1 MNTLKQH
8 LSNLVSTS
16 LSKASGES
24 QCNANVVKASKPEFG
39 DYQANGGMAIA
50 KKLGSNPRE
59 FAQLVVNDLANKS
72 DPIIAKMEVAG
83 PGFINIHLA
92 ETALRDR
99 ANSVISNTGDLIPTI
114 PNPQRVVVDY
124 SSPNLAKEMHVG
136 HLRGTIIGDCLVR
149 VLERLGHE
157 IIRQNHV
164 GDWGTQ
170 FGMLIA
176 YMNELRA
183 EQGDLP
189 TQLADLETFYRAA
202 KERFDSD
209 PVFAENSRASVVK
222 LQSGDPE
229 YLEAWKTFIDESLQH
244 CHTVYEK
251 LGVSLSKENLK
262 AESFY
267 NSELENIVKVLEEK
281 SLLSISDGAKCVF
294 LPQFTGKDGE
304 LLPVIVQKSDGGFLY
319 ATTDLAAIKY
329 RSFELDVARSL
340 YVVDARQSLHFQQV
354 FAVAKKAN
362 LADEDISLEHITYGT
377 MMGSDGKPF
386 RTRSG
391 DTIKL
396 IDLLDESS
404 KRAFELV
411 TDKNPDLEEA
421 SRKLIADEIGIAS
434 VKYSELSKNRTS
446 DYIFDW
452 ATMLSFEGNTAP
464 YLMYAYARI
473 KSILRKHNL
482 EIGSQKIA
490 TSETTEER
498 ALILK
503 VLQLPEIVAMV
514 AKDCYPNLLC
524 NYLYELAGAFMRF
537 YEACPI
543 LKAEDE
549 LRSSRLALAALT
561 AEALQQGLNLLGI
574 EPLEQM

>member
-1 MNTLKQH
+1 MDTLKEH

-16 LSKASGES
+16 LSSVSGES
-24 QCNANVVKASKPEFG
+24 KCNANVVTTSKPEFG

-354 FAVAKKAN
+354 FAVAKKAK

-498 ALILK
+498 TLILK
-503 VLQLPEIVAMV
+503 VLQLPEIVAVV

>member
-1 MNTLKQH
+1 MDTLKEH

-16 LSKASGES
+16 LSSVSGES
-24 QCNANVVKASKPEFG
+24 KCNANVVTTSKPEFG

-92 ETALRDR
+92 ATALRDR

-229 YLEAWKTFIDESLQH
+229 YLEVWKTFIDESLQH

-251 LGVSLSKENLK
+251 LGVSLSRENLK

-267 NSELENIVKVLEEK
+267 NSELENIVKILEEK

-354 FAVAKKAN
+354 FAVAKKAK

-498 ALILK
+498 TLILK
-503 VLQLPEIVAMV
+503 VLQLPEIVAVV

>member
-1 MNTLKQH
+1 MDTLKEH

-16 LSKASGES
+16 LSSVSGES
-24 QCNANVVKASKPEFG
+24 KCNANVVTTSKPEFG

-251 LGVSLSKENLK
+251 LGVSLSRENLK

-354 FAVAKKAN
+354 FAVAKKAK

-498 ALILK
+498 TLILK
-503 VLQLPEIVAMV
+503 VLQLPEIVAVV

>member
-1 MNTLKQH
+1 MDTLKEH

-16 LSKASGES
+16 LSSVSGES
-24 QCNANVVKASKPEFG
+24 KCNANVVTTSKPEFG

-92 ETALRDR
+92 ATALRDR
-99 ANSVISNTGDLIPTI
+99 ANSVISNTGALIPTI

-176 YMNELRA
+176 YMNELRP

-222 LQSGDPE
+222 LQTGDPE
-229 YLEAWKTFIDESLQH
+229 YLEIWKTFIDESLQH

-251 LGVSLSKENLK
+251 LGVSLSRENLK

-267 NSELENIVKVLEEK
+267 NNELENIVKVLEEK

-354 FAVAKKAN
+354 FAVAKKAK

-411 TDKNPDLEEA
+411 TDKNPDLEET

-482 EIGSQKIA
+482 EIGSQKMA

-498 ALILK
+498 TLILK
-503 VLQLPEIVAMV
+503 VLQLPEIVAVV

>member
-1 MNTLKQH
+1 MDTLKEH

-16 LSKASGES
+16 LSSVSGES
-24 QCNANVVKASKPEFG
+24 KCNANVVTTSKPEFG

-251 LGVSLSKENLK
+251 LGVSLSRENLK

-354 FAVAKKAN
+354 FAVAKKAE

-498 ALILK
+498 TLILK
-503 VLQLPEIVAMV
+503 VLQLPEIVAVV

>member
-1 MNTLKQH
+1 MDTLKEH

-16 LSKASGES
+16 LSSVSGES
-24 QCNANVVKASKPEFG
+24 KCNANVVTTSKPEFG

-92 ETALRDR
+92 ATALRDR
-99 ANSVISNTGDLIPTI
+99 ANSVISNTGALIPTI

-157 IIRQNHV
+157 VIRQNHV

-176 YMNELRA
+176 YMNELRP

-222 LQSGDPE
+222 LQTGDPE
-229 YLEAWKTFIDESLQH
+229 YLEIWKTFIDESLQH

-251 LGVSLSKENLK
+251 LGVSLSRENLK

-267 NSELENIVKVLEEK
+267 NSELENIVKILEEK

-354 FAVAKKAN
+354 FAVAKKAK

-411 TDKNPDLEEA
+411 TDKNPDLEET

-482 EIGSQKIA
+482 EIGSQKMA

-498 ALILK
+498 TLILK
-503 VLQLPEIVAMV
+503 VLQLPEIVAVV

>member
-1 MNTLKQH
+1 MDTLKEH

-16 LSKASGES
+16 LSSVSGES
-24 QCNANVVKASKPEFG
+24 KCNANVVTTSKPEFG

-92 ETALRDR
+92 ATALRDR

-157 IIRQNHV
+157 VIRQNHV

-176 YMNELRA
+176 YMNELRP

-222 LQSGDPE
+222 LQTGDPE
-229 YLEAWKTFIDESLQH
+229 YLEIWKTFIDESLQH

-251 LGVSLSKENLK
+251 LGVSLSRENLK

-267 NSELENIVKVLEEK
+267 NNELENIVKVLEEK

-354 FAVAKKAN
+354 FAVAKKAK

-411 TDKNPDLEEA
+411 TDKNPDLEET

-482 EIGSQKIA
+482 EIGSQKMA

-498 ALILK
+498 TLILK
-503 VLQLPEIVAMV
+503 VLQLPEIVAVV